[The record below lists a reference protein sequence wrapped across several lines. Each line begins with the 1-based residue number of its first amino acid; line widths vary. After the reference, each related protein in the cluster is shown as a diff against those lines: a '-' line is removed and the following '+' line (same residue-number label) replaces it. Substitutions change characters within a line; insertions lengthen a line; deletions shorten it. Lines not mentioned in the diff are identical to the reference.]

1 MADDL
6 VRSSSLD
13 TAQQPTEEEVVRTLE
28 GVRIATESSSAETG
42 ADQLVQQALLQRI
55 RRVYLWVYVIAL
67 PIIGLF
73 FLYERSTKKPL
84 PNNTPRTAQ
93 VTTALDGEVS
103 AKLSRA
109 ASGDTAAA
117 NELIA
122 NAQQWRGR
130 LHRNAVDPAV
140 NVALNAPHPQAR
152 IAGLEI
158 SLAANNIEKSEAA
171 AARLE
176 KAVADPKY
184 RVWAMWNLGALGKLG
199 INPDHFGKV
208 IGAYL
213 TDPDVNTRA
222 WAVNSLAVL
231 ATDETIPLLL
241 ERFRS
246 DPSPVVQERAACGIA
261 ESGMYL
267 QTQRV
272 YAAGTM
278 IGWLDDAT
286 LSAQQHAWIQQ
297 ALGDI
302 SGKHMTQSS
311 DAWREW
317 FATAAQ

>member
-13 TAQQPTEEEVVRTLE
+13 AAQPTEEEVVRTLE
-28 GVRIATESSSAETG
+28 GVRMATETS
-42 ADQLVQQALLQRI
+42 ADQLAQQAMLHRV
-55 RRVYLWVYVIAL
+55 RRVYLWVYIIAL
-67 PIIGLF
+67 PVIGLV
-73 FLYERSTKKPL
+73 FLYQRSTKGTT
-84 PNNTPRTAQ
+84 PNSAPRTSQ
-93 VTTALDGEVS
+93 VATALGKEISD
-103 AKLSRA
+103 KLSRA
-109 ASGDTAAA
+109 ASGDSAAA
-117 NELIA
+117 NDLIA
-122 NAQQWRGR
+122 NAQQWRGQ
-130 LHRNAVDPAV
+130 LHRNAVDAAV
-140 NVALNAPHPQAR
+140 NVALNAHDSQAR

-176 KAVADPKY
+176 KTVADPKY
-184 RVWAMWNLGALGKLG
+184 RIWAMWNLGALGKLG
-199 INPDHFGKV
+199 ISPDRAGKV
-208 IGAYL
+208 IAAYL
-213 TDPDVNTRA
+213 TDPDVTTRA

-231 ATDETIPLLL
+231 ATDETVPLLL
-241 ERFRS
+241 ERFRI

-267 QTQRV
+267 QSQRV

-302 SGKHMTQSS
+302 SGKHVTQSS
-311 DAWREW
+311 DAWHEW
-317 FATAAQ
+317 YATAAQ